1 MFEAASTELFNSM
14 SEDSSMVS
22 MLRNALWR
30 YDIIGWLLVMVFF
43 MGSAIANGKPV
54 TMAMIGALAIIG
66 LMFLVG
72 LSVEVLIEGIKH
84 LRGLGTITGLL
95 TNGPEALIVI
105 VGLVQGDILFANST
119 PLGSN
124 FVNPLVLASATLLLG
139 SFTKTLS
146 NHLGYCL
153 VSLALTMIMAG
164 SFFFIPKSLYIVWVV
179 VVAVISLIL
188 FFKRPVEADEEVDTE
203 NHLSRFWSIPALIVL
218 VGAGY
223 LLDPVVAFTS
233 KASAAPK
240 GMIGFIVLS
249 FLSSWPEF
257 KTIFALVN
265 RQKYSAG
272 ILNTIVS
279 NIINLWLAIGG
290 LIVYLLLG

>member
-1 MFEAASTELFNSM
+1 MNEGSP
-14 SEDSSMVS
+14 MVS
-22 MLRNALWR
+22 MLRNSLWR
-30 YDIIGWLLVMVFF
+30 YDIIGWLLVVVFF
-43 MGSAIANGKPV
+43 MGSAFMNEKPIAK
-54 TMAMIGALAIIG
+54 ALIGAMAIIG

-72 LSVEVLIEGIKH
+72 LSVEVLIEGIKNM
-84 LRGLGTITGLL
+84 RGIGTITGLL

-124 FVNPLVLASATLLLG
+124 FINPIVLASATLLLG

-146 NHLGYCL
+146 NHLGYFL
-153 VSLALTMIMAG
+153 LSLALTMLMAG
-164 SFFFIPKSLYIVWVV
+164 SFFYLPKSYYLIWLVV
-179 VVAVISLIL
+179 TGLVSLLL
-188 FFKRPVEADEEVDTE
+188 FYKRPVEVDEEVDTE
-203 NHLSRFWSIPALIVL
+203 VQLSRLWAIPALIVL

-290 LIVYLLLG
+290 LMVYLLLA

>member
-1 MFEAASTELFNSM
+1 MNEASPM
-14 SEDSSMVS
+14 GS
-22 MLRNALWR
+22 MLKSALWR

-43 MGSAIANGKPV
+43 MGSAVINDKPIAKAV
-54 TMAMIGALAIIG
+54 IGALAIIA

-72 LSVEVLIEGIKH
+72 LSVEVLIECIKH
-84 LRGLGTITGLL
+84 MKGLGTITGLL

-146 NHLGYCL
+146 NHLGYWL
-153 VSLALTMIMAG
+153 LSLALTMLMAG
-164 SFFFIPKSLYIVWVV
+164 SFFFLPESYYMLWVV
-179 VVAVISLIL
+179 VVLIITLVL
-188 FFKRPVEADEEVDTE
+188 FFKRPIEVDEEVDTE
-203 NHLSRFWSIPALIVL
+203 NQLSRFWAIPALIVL

-240 GMIGFIVLS
+240 GMIGFIILS

-265 RQKYSAG
+265 RQKYSAA

-290 LIVYLLLG
+290 LTVYLLLA

>member
-1 MFEAASTELFNSM
+1 MN
-14 SEDSSMVS
+14 EDGPMIS
-22 MLRNALWR
+22 MLKNSLWR
-30 YDIIGWLLVMVFF
+30 YDLMGWLLVMVFF
-43 MGSAIANGKPV
+43 LGSAIVNGKPIA
-54 TMAMIGALAIIG
+54 MAMIGALAIIG

-84 LRGLGTITGLL
+84 MKGLGTITGLL

-153 VSLALTMIMAG
+153 VSLTLTMLMAG
-164 SFFFIPKSLYIVWVV
+164 SFFFLPERLYIIWLV
-179 VVAVISLIL
+179 VVAIVTLVL

-203 NHLSRFWSIPALIVL
+203 VQLSRLWALPALIVL
-218 VGAGY
+218 IGAGY
-223 LLDPVVAFTS
+223 LLDPVVDFTS

-265 RQKYSAG
+265 RQRYSAG

-290 LIVYLLLG
+290 LIVYLILA